1 MEIKR
6 EHYLQMLRDR
16 MHNGMIKIITGI
28 RRSGKSYLLFHLFR
42 NELLAK
48 GVPEDHIIS
57 LSMDGWENRAFT
69 QLSHPKKL
77 CESA

>member
-57 LSMDGWENRAFT
+57 LSLNFPTPKSCANRRDT
-69 QLSHPKKL
+69 RL
-77 CESA
+77 CHQ